1 MDNPNRLKNHRIQTT
16 YNTLSSEIE
25 LPIGYLLYKTE
36 IIKRFNLTY
45 ECNFIFTN
53 KDNKEIYI
61 SNESEYKQFISLN
74 KELPI
79 ILSQCDSLCFTN
91 LPNAPVTTK
100 RKQKSF
106 LLMGSMATLPLTES
120 DEPQK
125 EDDEYQEEEEIIDL
139 NETQPEPKLVKLP
152 PVRMGS
158 GKPPRPHKTVHN

>member
-1 MDNPNRLKNHRIQTT
+1 MDNLNRLKNHRIQTT
-16 YNTLSSEIE
+16 YNNLSSEIE
-25 LPIGYLLYKTE
+25 LPIGYLLYKTK

-79 ILSQCDSLCFTN
+79 ILSQCDSLCFTKLLN
-91 LPNAPVTTK
+91 VPVTTK
-100 RKQKSF
+100 RKQQSF
-106 LLMGSMATLPLTES
+106 LSMGSMATLPLTES

-125 EDDEYQEEEEIIDL
+125 EDDEYQEEEIIDL
-139 NETQPEPKLVKLP
+139 NETQPEPQLVKLP

-158 GKPPRPHKTVHN
+158 GKPPRPHKTVHNY